1 MSLKVEK
8 VHTCSGHNAALYALA
23 PGRTN
28 RHFLSA
34 GGDGWVVEWDL
45 DDPDLGKLVASVET
59 QCFSL
64 CALPDP
70 NRIVAGN
77 MNGGLHWIDRESPD
91 HTRNVLHHKKG
102 VYAMESMDFFAHSR
116 PDKGP
121 WLFSA
126 GGDGFL
132 TRWDVA
138 NARSIESLQLSHQ
151 ALRALSFSEKRNEI
165 AVGASDQS
173 IYLLDAETL
182 AVKRILTHAHTNS
195 VFTLAYS
202 PDGRNLMSGGRDAM
216 LRVWDLDQDCALRS
230 EQPAHLYTINHLV
243 FSPDGSLFAT
253 ASRDRTLKIWDSETF
268 ELLKVVDTLRLGGH
282 TRSVNR
288 LLWLPDSLI
297 SCGDDR
303 LAMIWNITAQ

>member
-1 MSLKVEK
+1 MHIEK
-8 VHTCSGHNAALYALA
+8 LHTCTGHNAALYALA
-23 PGRTN
+23 PGRTD

-45 DDPDLGKLVASVET
+45 DDPETGKLLASVET

-64 CALPDP
+64 CSLPDG

-91 HTRNVLHHKKG
+91 LTQNIQHHKNG
-102 VYAMESMDFFAHSR
+102 AYALESI
-116 PDKGP
+116 DK

-132 TRWDVA
+132 TRWDAA
-138 NARSIESLQLSHQ
+138 NARTLESLQLSHRS
-151 ALRALSFSEKRNEI
+151 LRTIAYSEKRSEI
-165 AVGASDQS
+165 AVGASDES
-173 IYLLDAETL
+173 IHILDAETL
-182 AVKRILTHAHTNS
+182 AVNLVLKSAHKNS

-202 PDGRNLMSGGRDAM
+202 PDGQFLLSGGRDAM
-216 LRVWDLDQDCALRS
+216 LRVWDLENDCALRS
-230 EQPAHLYTINHLV
+230 EQPAHWYTINHLV
-243 FSPDGSLFAT
+243 FSPDGLLFAT
-253 ASRDRTLKIWDSETF
+253 ASRDRTIKIWDAQTF
-268 ELLKVVDTLRLGGH
+268 ELLKVLDTLRFGGH

-288 LLWLPDSLI
+288 LLWLPDCLI

-303 LAMIWNITAQ
+303 VIMLWRITAQ

>member
-1 MSLKVEK
+1 MSIQIEK
-8 VHTCSGHNAALYALA
+8 IHACTGHNGALYALA
-23 PGRTN
+23 PGQSD

-45 DDPDLGKLVASVET
+45 NDPELGKVVASVET

-77 MNGGLHWIDRESPD
+77 MNGGIHWIDHNAPEQ
-91 HTRNVLHHKKG
+91 TRNVLHHKKG
-102 VYAMESMDFFAHSR
+102 VYALESL
-116 PDKGP
+116 GP

-132 TRWDVA
+132 TRWDAAEGRTV
-138 NARSIESLQLSHQ
+138 ESLQLSHQ
-151 ALRALSFSEKRNEI
+151 SLRALTISRERNEM

-182 AVKRILTHAHTNS
+182 AVRRILKNAHTHS

-202 PDGRNLMSGGRDAM
+202 PDGKYLLSGGRDAM
-216 LRVWDLDQDCALRS
+216 LRAWDLENDCALLS
-230 EQPAHLYTINHLV
+230 EQPAHYYTINHLT
-243 FSPDGSLFAT
+243 FSPNGTLFAT
-253 ASRDRTLKIWDSETF
+253 ASRDRTIKIWDAQSF
-268 ELLKVVDTLRLGGH
+268 ELLKVIDTLRFGGH

-288 LLWLPDSLI
+288 LLWLPEHLI

-303 LAMIWNITAQ
+303 LAMVWKITAQ